1 MQKVKSGKT
10 CWSYENSQSIK
21 KKVLKVF
28 EALWRRYF
36 SWQQRKWSNLYL
48 RLSFQI
54 ERDETSTHLFSLPPK
69 APPQERDSK
78 TYDSDD
84 SFNGK
89 TSGVRGFYDSE
100 HPDDSDFVGILI
112 KTWLLLKKQQAIQPQ
127 QQRSYINLLRTIQLI
142 VKVYYGYSLVSSL

>member
-1 MQKVKSGKT
+1 MEEIFLLATTQMKQFI
-10 CWSYENSQSIK
+10 SQM
-21 KKVLKVF
+21 VF
-28 EALWRRYF
+28 
-36 SWQQRKWSNLYL
+36 QR
-48 RLSFQI
+48 

-100 HPDDSDFVGILI
+100 HPDDLDFVGILI
-112 KTWLLLKKQQAIQPQ
+112 KT
-127 QQRSYINLLRTIQLI
+127 
-142 VKVYYGYSLVSSL
+142 

>member
-1 MQKVKSGKT
+1 MKKVKSGKT

-21 KKVLKVF
+21 QKSSESTFKPYGGDISLGNNAN
-28 EALWRRYF
+28 EAIYISDDITREKEMR
-36 SWQQRKWSNLYL
+36 
-48 RLSFQI
+48 
-54 ERDETSTHLFSLPPK
+54 LPPIYSVYH
-69 APPQERDSK
+69 QRHQHQSDSK

-112 KTWLLLKKQQAIQPQ
+112 KTWLLLKKQQAIQPP
-127 QQRSYINLLRTIQLI
+127 QQRSNISFLRTIQLI
-142 VKVYYGYSLVSSL
+142 VKV